1 MPSLIVFR
9 SSVKYDHLS
18 LHLPLVVQP
27 TQLPGDVVDD
37 ALVKGDTFTRNV
49 DFSIC

>member
-9 SSVKYDHLS
+9 SLVKYDHLS

-27 TQLPGDVVDD
+27 TELGTFGLPK
-37 ALVKGDTFTRNV
+37 L
-49 DFSIC
+49 